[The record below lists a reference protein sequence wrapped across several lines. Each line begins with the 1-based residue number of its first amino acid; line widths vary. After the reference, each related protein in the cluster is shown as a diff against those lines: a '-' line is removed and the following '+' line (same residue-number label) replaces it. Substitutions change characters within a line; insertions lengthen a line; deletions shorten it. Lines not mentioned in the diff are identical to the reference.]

1 MEQHATFASNFSD
14 LLNVLNDAHFIVGGH
29 DCNQDCLIGNRP
41 AQIVEI
47 YKAESDRRMKEA
59 ALGALFVSG
68 SDQALIEIART
79 EKDPELKKKAVSH
92 LANMGSKEATAFL
105 LEILNK

>member
-1 MEQHATFASNFSD
+1 MD
-14 LLNVLNDAHFIVGGH
+14 LGAAFRPPTVGLDIGSSAVKAVVLRRGRGGWS
-29 DCNQDCLIGNRP
+29 LVT
-41 AQIVEI
+41 A
-47 YKAESDRRMKEA
+47 
-59 ALGALFVSG
+59 GALFVSG